1 MLYCCVLVP
10 MAVEDQVCV
19 IYAGVRGLLDKID
32 PSRITTFEA
41 EFLSHVRSS
50 HQDILKSIRENG
62 QILPET
68 DAKLKEV
75 VTSFLSGFQ

>member
-1 MLYCCVLVP
+1 

-19 IYAGVRGLLDKID
+19 IYAGVRGLLDKLD
-32 PSRITTFEA
+32 PARITTFEA

>member
-1 MLYCCVLVP
+1 

-32 PSRITTFEA
+32 PSKITKFEA
-41 EFLSHVRSS
+41 AFLAHIRSQY
-50 HQDILKSIRENG
+50 QDILKSIRENG
-62 QILPET
+62 QIVPET

-75 VTSFLSGFQ
+75 VVDFLAGFDQNA